1 MSVPLSK
8 ASFQFQE
15 PCVVSNSTRLS
26 LRGNA
31 SWTLLGN
38 VIYMACQW
46 AMLVILAKLGSPER
60 VGELALALAITAP
73 VFMFGNLQLRVI
85 QATDMTEQYA
95 IAEYVAL
102 RFLSTVLSLA
112 VIVGIAA
119 ASNYS
124 LETAL
129 VVFVIG
135 LAKSFESVSD
145 IIYGLVQRHE
155 RMDLISRSMIL
166 KGATSIAAFG
176 GIFALT
182 RSLVGAVCGMACAW
196 CVVLGSY
203 DLSLARRFGW
213 NAASLRSLRIAPR
226 RSLRTLLRLTQMSLP
241 LGLTMMLISLNTN
254 VPRYFIEHYAGTR
267 ALGFFAAV
275 AYLMVAGNLVVN
287 ALAQAALPRLAWYRA
302 GAKLRDFRELLL
314 RLSLV
319 AGVLGVVSVLVAQ
332 LAGKQVLSIMYRAD
346 YAEYSAV
353 FTWLMAAAS
362 IGYLASIMG
371 CGMTAARLFNPQL
384 PLNLIVVAVCAF
396 ASWCWIPTYGLRGA
410 AWALFAAA
418 AVQFLSSLFVL
429 LRALHPTNEQS
440 GLKAHAPT
448 T

>member
-1 MSVPLSK
+1 
-8 ASFQFQE
+8 
-15 PCVVSNSTRLS
+15 
-26 LRGNA
+26 
-31 SWTLLGN
+31 
-38 VIYMACQW
+38 
-46 AMLVILAKLGSPER
+46 MLVILAKLGSPER

-85 QATDMTEQYA
+85 QATDVKEQYA
-95 IAEYVAL
+95 FGEYVVL
-102 RFLSTVLSLA
+102 RLLCTALSLA

-119 ASNYS
+119 ASKYS

-145 IIYGLVQRHE
+145 VIYGLIQRHE

-166 KGATSIAAFG
+166 KGTASIIAFG

-182 RSLVGAVCGMACAW
+182 GSLVGAVCGLACAW
-196 CVVLGSY
+196 CVVLVTY
-203 DLSLARRFGW
+203 DLSLAYRFGW
-213 NAASLRSLRIAPR
+213 NVSSLRSLRIAPR
-226 RSLRTLLRLTQMSLP
+226 RSFKTMLRLAQISLP

-254 VPRYFIEHYAGTR
+254 IPRYFIEHWAGTR
-267 ALGFFAAV
+267 ALGFFAAI
-275 AYLMVAGNLVVN
+275 AYLMVAGNLVIN
-287 ALAQAALPRLAWYRA
+287 ALAQAALPRLAMYRA

-319 AGVLGVVSVLVAQ
+319 AGVLGSLSVLVAQ

-353 FTWLMAAAS
+353 FTWLMAAAG

-384 PLNLIVVAVCAF
+384 PLNLIVVTVCAG

-418 AVQFLSSLFVL
+418 AVQFLASLFVL
-429 LRALHPTNEQS
+429 LRALRPANEPAV
-440 GLKAHAPT
+440 LKAPAPIT
-448 T
+448 